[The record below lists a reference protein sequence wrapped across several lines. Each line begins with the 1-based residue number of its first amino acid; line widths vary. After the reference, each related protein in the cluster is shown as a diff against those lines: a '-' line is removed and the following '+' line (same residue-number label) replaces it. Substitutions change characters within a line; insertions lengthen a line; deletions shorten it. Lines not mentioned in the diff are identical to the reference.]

1 MKIKGMDQPY
11 QNEYENRKKQAQKRQ
26 NEEEDSQEE
35 QSSEEEEENQ
45 TFMQKLGGFLFFGCG
60 GTSKR

>member
-1 MKIKGMDQPY
+1 MKIKGMDAPY
-11 QNEYENRKKQAQKRQ
+11 QNEYENRKKQAQKRH

-35 QSSEEEEENQ
+35 QSSEEEENQ